1 MKLEKFVWNNGTK
14 DKPIVLTDDE
24 INTLLELKKQDNIE
38 FDVSGYITTST
49 NKIQKY
55 LKYEIEQAYPNLTIT
70 AKVIND
76 NITIGLRSTNIN
88 EGESIICYNTA
99 IGLEL
104 KYIRCKFTHKI
115 NITHG
120 TIDEQSIID
129 SVSYNHNN
137 YTISTQIPRFN
148 ASWTDEVT
156 AKFYPFY
163 EDSSTTNAVTLK
175 FTIKAV
181 AIENIQF
188 ELKDTY
194 YLDSKKIKFKYTYT
208 PTNNTKADYITKEVF
223 VNNNKVSNLFEYPIT
238 QKGNLTIH
246 ANIYLF
252 NKKELDIEKI
262 VSVVER
268 KIDSYYFDNTNISNM
283 PNTRMIQFKITDK
296 ENLVLDDILKGITF
310 WRGGWNK
317 VDKKFK
323 VKQVSTKDKSKY
335 VDGSEITDYDDNE
348 NTFTFVKYSEF
359 AYRLEYDEDS
369 TPNPFGVKNIIIYF
383 TANIED
389 LDSSKWKIIPN
400 NYFITVHGVAIEKDK
415 NVFKSTWKK
424 NFSWCPSNT
433 NDNYNNYVVPALNKL
448 QTRYNVFNIKDMFI
462 FNMLYICYYCYTIK
476 QRTNNSIID
485 TSKPAG
491 SYNDLNIWGYM
502 DEYGN
507 QNIETKIEYNNMNY
521 NYDNFFGIEGFR
533 CNSTTIFNQISTTKN
548 YNSTVKYTFNIDNKQ
563 YSLLVTDSSVL
574 AFKIVDNFFFPDT
587 YKGHYIDD
595 EGNHID
601 DINVW
606 QKYFNYRDRAG
617 YWAFMRNRRSDNQIN
632 MFAFHNEANQW
643 QMNQYVGFNNEW
655 WSCCTKLTYTG
666 DYEIIE

>member
-14 DKPIVLTDDE
+14 DNPIILTDDE

-38 FDVSGYITTST
+38 FNVSGYITTST

-70 AKVIND
+70 AQVIND

-137 YTISTQIPRFN
+137 YTIATQIPRFN

-175 FTIKAV
+175 FTIKAI

-188 ELKDTY
+188 ALKDKY
-194 YLDSKKIKFKYTYT
+194 YVDSKQIKFTYNYL
-208 PTNNTKADYITKEVF
+208 PTNNTKADYITKELFINGVKT
-223 VNNNKVSNLFEYPIT
+223 NNLSYYNISKKEDIT
-238 QKGNLTIH
+238 IKC
-246 ANIYLF
+246 NIYLF
-252 NKKELDIEKI
+252 NKKELELEKT

-348 NTFTFVKYSEF
+348 NTFTFVKYSGF

-400 NYFITVHGVAIEKDK
+400 NYFITAHGVAIEKDK

-424 NFSWCPSNT
+424 EFSWCPSNSGS
-433 NDNYNNYVVPALNKL
+433 NYNNNVVPALNKL
-448 QTRYNVFNIKDMFI
+448 PKRYNVFNIKDIFI
-462 FNMLYICYYCYTIK
+462 FNLLYICYYCYTIK
-476 QRTNNSIID
+476 QRSNNSIID

-491 SYNDLNIWGYM
+491 TYNDLNIWGYM

-507 QNIETKIEYNNMNY
+507 QNIQTMIKYNNMNY

-533 CNSTTIFNQISTTKN
+533 CNSTTVFNQITTNKN
-548 YNSTVKYTFNIDNKQ
+548 SNSTYKYIFNIDNKQ

-595 EGNHID
+595 EGNDID

-606 QKYFNYRDRAG
+606 QEYFNYRDRVY
-617 YWAFMRNRRSDNQIN
+617 YWAFMRNRCGNRQTNI
-632 MFAFHNEANQW
+632 FAFHNEANQW
-643 QMNQYVGFNNEW
+643 QMNQHVGFVNEW